1 MVITSATSALITSK
15 QISIYKT
22 ASGVCKSCCTTE
34 AIQATLLA
42 LQCFIKCKRNN
53 NNANSIAV
61 IVRKQKIGGWYSC
74 LKLKPIYITYLNATP
89 CLKPDEIGF
98 MFDCCSVGRSIMFDC
113 LSVRFTNVRMCS
125 IGKIFRRVRLSS
137 IPEPNRSQSNDWSSI
152 GFDYRT
158 FDQLGRL
165 GTGTSMKIK
174 LTSLF

>member
-1 MVITSATSALITSK
+1 MFSLPQSK
-15 QISIYKT
+15 Y
-22 ASGVCKSCCTTE
+22 
-34 AIQATLLA
+34 L
-42 LQCFIKCKRNN
+42 FIKLQAAFVKAVAQQKQYKLHFWRY
-53 NNANSIAV
+53 NASLNVKEITITRIAV
-61 IVRKQKIGGWYSC
+61 IVLRQKIGGWFLYSHCDIFTYSC

-158 FDQLGRL
+158 FDQLG
-165 GTGTSMKIK
+165 
-174 LTSLF
+174 

>member
-1 MVITSATSALITSK
+1 MHNRSN
-15 QISIYKT
+15 
-22 ASGVCKSCCTTE
+22 
-34 AIQATLLA
+34 ATLLA

-61 IVRKQKIGGWYSC
+61 IVRKQKIGGWLLYSLCDIFAYSC
-74 LKLKPIYITYLNATP
+74 LKLKPIYITYLNTTP

-137 IPEPNRSQSNDWSSI
+137 IPEPNRSQSNDWSLI
-152 GFDYRT
+152 VFDYLT
-158 FDQLGRL
+158 FDLARPAWNRYVNEN
-165 GTGTSMKIK
+165 
-174 LTSLF
+174 